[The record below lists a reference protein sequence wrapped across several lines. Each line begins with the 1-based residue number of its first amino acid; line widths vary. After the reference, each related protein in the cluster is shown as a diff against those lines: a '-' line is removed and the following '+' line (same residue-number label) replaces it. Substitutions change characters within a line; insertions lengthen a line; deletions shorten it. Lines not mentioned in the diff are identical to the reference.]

1 MVWTGEAEVL
11 GEIPVPLPLRPPPN
25 PIWIGLE
32 SNQVLRGE
40 KPAINQ
46 AQYIDSNN
54 LHMRCQKVHVMGLA
68 SSASRGRICI
78 SYRPVWLGSGSTSCL
93 SWTNV
98 TFL

>member
-11 GEIPVPLPLRPPPN
+11 RESPIPLPLRPPPN
-25 PIWIGLE
+25 PTWIGLG

-40 KPAINQ
+40 KPASNQ
-46 AQYIDSNN
+46 AQYGDSNN
-54 LHMRCQKVHVMGLA
+54 LHTWCQKVHVMGPA
-68 SSASRGRICI
+68 SSAPRGRVCV
-78 SYRPVWLGSGSTSCL
+78 SFCLLWLGSGSTSCL